1 MSDTSTDAG
10 PNAGPETGPSPYQVL
25 ARKYRPETFTDLVG
39 QDAMVRTL
47 KNAFAADR
55 IASAFIMTGIR
66 GTGKTTTAR
75 IIAKG
80 MNCIGPDGTGTPT
93 TEPCGECE
101 HCTAIMQGRHVDVME
116 MDAASRTG
124 VGDIR
129 EIIDSVAYRAASA
142 RYKIYIIDEVHML
155 STSAFNAL
163 LKTLE
168 EPPAHVKFI
177 FATTEIRKVPVTV
190 LSRCQRFDLRRIEPE
205 VMIALISKIAA
216 AEGAQIS
223 DDALA
228 LITRA
233 AEGSARDATSLLDQA
248 ISHGAGETSADQVR
262 AMLGLADRGR
272 VLDLIDMILRGDA
285 AAALTELG
293 AQYAEGADPLAVLRD
308 LAEITHWVSV
318 VKITP
323 DAAEDPTISPDERSR
338 GSKMAQALPMRV
350 LTRMWQM
357 LLKALEEVSA
367 APNAMMAAEMAVIR
381 LTHVADLPSPEELIR
396 KLQDMPTP
404 PPAAPPSGPPPGSG
418 GGGPGTGM
426 ASGGGATMGSAYTS
440 GPSGTGGAVASGG
453 NGTSLALAPQADAAL
468 ARYPSFEHV
477 VELIRTQRDVK
488 LLVEVEAGVRLVSYQ
503 PGRIEFTPS
512 DSAPRDLA
520 ARLGTGLQAWTG
532 SRWTVSIVSD
542 GDAQTI
548 AEKNDA
554 AENALRTKASAHPL
568 VQAVLASFPKATIK
582 RIRTPEEL
590 QAQVAAEALPEV
602 EDEWDPFE
610 EE

>member
-1 MSDTSTDAG
+1 MNDTPSDTGQSQ
-10 PNAGPETGPSPYQVL
+10 YQVL
-25 ARKYRPETFTDLVG
+25 ARKYRPETFADLVG

-55 IASAFIMTGIR
+55 IAQAFIMTGIR

-80 MNCIGPDGTGTPT
+80 MNCVGEDGQGGPT
-93 TEPCGECE
+93 TDPCGKCE
-101 HCTAIMQGRHVDVME
+101 HCVAIMEGRHVDVME

-129 EIIDSVAYRAASA
+129 EIIDSVQYRAASA

-205 VMIALISKIAA
+205 VMIALLRKIAT
-216 AEGAQIS
+216 AEGAEIAE
-223 DDALA
+223 DALA

-248 ISHGAGETSADQVR
+248 ISHGAGETTADQVR

-272 VLDLIDMILRGDA
+272 VLDLMDMILRGDA
-285 AAALTELG
+285 AAALTELSG
-293 AQYAEGADPLAVLRD
+293 QYAEGADPLAVLRD

-323 DAAEDPTISPDERSR
+323 DAAEDPTVSPDERAR
-338 GSKMAQALPMRV
+338 GQQMAENLPMRV

-357 LLKALEEVSA
+357 LLKALEEVAA

-381 LTHVADLPSPEELIR
+381 ITHVADLPSPEELIR
-396 KLQDMPTP
+396 KLQDTP
-404 PPAAPPSGPPPGSG
+404 PPPPPGPGGGVPMQGMGAPALGGNGPASPQGGPAGGAPVAHG
-418 GGGPGTGM
+418 GGGTVM
-426 ASGGGATMGSAYTS
+426 
-440 GPSGTGGAVASGG
+440 
-453 NGTSLALAPQADAAL
+453 ALAPQVSSAL
-468 ARYPSFEHV
+468 ARYPTFEHV
-477 VELIRTQRDVK
+477 VELIRTNRDVK
-488 LLVEVEAGVRLVSYQ
+488 LLVEVEGGVRLVSYQ
-503 PGRIEFTPS
+503 PGRIEFTPAAQ
-512 DSAPRDLA
+512 APKDLA
-520 ARLGTGLQAWTG
+520 ARLGSALQNWTG
-532 SRWTVSIVSD
+532 ARWVVSIAPD
-542 GDAQTI
+542 GDAPTI
-548 AEKNDA
+548 AEVRDA
-554 AENALRTKASAHPL
+554 AENALREKATAHPL
-568 VQAVLASFPKATIK
+568 VQAVLESFPKAKIK

-590 QAQVAAEALPEV
+590 TAEVAAEALPEV

-610 EE
+610 DG